1 MWENYLLLTRIEQA
15 CKDLKGSLSIRP
27 LWHQWERRIDAH
39 MFASFLAFCLHTT
52 LRNLARGR
60 AAGLTSEA
68 ILEKLSSMQ
77 MIDVHLPTTDG
88 RHIVMSRYTQPE
100 KDVSLL
106 LAQLGLTLP
115 EQPPPKVYASGQVG
129 L

>member
-1 MWENYLLLTRIEQA
+1 PI
-15 CKDLKGSLSIRP
+15 
-27 LWHQWERRIDAH
+27 
-39 MFASFLAFCLHTT
+39 FVSFLAFCLHTT
-52 LRNLARGR
+52 LIILARGR
-60 AAGLTSEA
+60 ASGLTSET
-68 ILEKLSSMQ
+68 ILKKLSGIQ
-77 MIDVHLPTTDG
+77 MIEVHLPTTDG

-115 EQPPPKVYASGQVG
+115 EQPPPMVYVSGQVG

>member
-1 MWENYLLLTRIEQA
+1 M
-15 CKDLKGSLSIRP
+15 
-27 LWHQWERRIDAH
+27 
-39 MFASFLAFCLHTT
+39 
-52 LRNLARGR
+52 
-60 AAGLTSEA
+60 SEA
-68 ILEKLSSMQ
+68 ILEKLSGIQ

-100 KDVSLL
+100 KDVALL
-106 LAQLGLTLP
+106 LAQLGLALP